1 MILSYRDTSGRH
13 YYDLLS
19 LLRDPW
25 STPNPAVTKQRRW
38 KHFTLHH
45 TRVFIMSL
53 SSAHAPHTVCPLSIS
68 RIVLIRRL
76 KPETRCFHTWLL
88 RVSVLRQKE
97 IRQGGN
103 HLIFF
108 SFFPLWPFKST
119 LQPTLLWPLMYAV
132 HLARQSCE
140 TQDHRHGLKQFHP
153 LIEPISSSHRK
164 KGNQVRLT
172 VKYSRS
178 KLKKKKLATNFYLC
192 FLFLKIRDIDQYFFI
207 SFSVFLGT

>member
-1 MILSYRDTSGRH
+1 MLPYMAATCQCPSAERNKTGR
-13 YYDLLS
+13 
-19 LLRDPW
+19 
-25 STPNPAVTKQRRW
+25 Q
-38 KHFTLHH
+38 
-45 TRVFIMSL
+45 
-53 SSAHAPHTVCPLSIS
+53 PLD
-68 RIVLIRRL
+68 
-76 KPETRCFHTWLL
+76 F
-88 RVSVLRQKE
+88 
-97 IRQGGN
+97 
-103 HLIFF
+103 FF

-178 KLKKKKLATNFYLC
+178 KLKKKKTCNKFVSVFSFFKKPRHRSIFFH
-192 FLFLKIRDIDQYFFI
+192 FLFSLSWNLIGL
-207 SFSVFLGT
+207 SSL